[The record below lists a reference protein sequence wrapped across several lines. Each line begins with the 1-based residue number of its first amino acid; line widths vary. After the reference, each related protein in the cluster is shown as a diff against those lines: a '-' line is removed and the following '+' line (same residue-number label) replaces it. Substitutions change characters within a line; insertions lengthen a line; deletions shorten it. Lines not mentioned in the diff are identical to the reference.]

1 MKIDTRSIGLG
12 YSKDASYFAACW
24 FNMVHANSVDSFR
37 VKVVNPQNC
46 LRELLKNHDIGGTE
60 DKAMVRAEAL
70 ATLSQDLVLKRAAF
84 IVPTVKLCEVLS
96 GKWEKEKE
104 NGPITLMMR
113 YLVKELDHAVT
124 SSYISHCLALLEEI
138 LVANTL
144 AAESEEIRFSSV
156 KKITNGLLSTLMD
169 SDASL
174 ESLYAVYSQF
184 IVPRR
189 VNGPVAFHRQLSTV
203 KTILTQSSKTFQVV
217 FALDNVTTPKDFP
230 ENIGGIRFSQTPQMT
245 IAEDNQDKKSKFVQV
260 YLVENRSRLFASLKI
275 EAKDPRAAGA
285 IAFGQLNDILNLVRF
300 EYESAKVT
308 LPDSF
313 ASQTGATPP
322 RILSLPTVVPNPRT
336 AIDGPAFADFVKS
349 INDLVTKDQFS
360 AEGLDRVN
368 SAFRLYRTGLDT
380 SVLENKLM
388 NWWTA
393 LEFLVRGG
401 TATGSIG
408 SSIEALVTPVV
419 CNTYLQKHL
428 ASYRNVLV
436 DLGVVVKD
444 PISLELINLKVIS
457 IVDLYELMKRA
468 DMRQGLLDPV
478 ADYSYLHEQLQTFL
492 TMLNSPARIKE
503 QNEDHEQ
510 RVRWQL
516 QRIWRARCD
525 IVHSAQR
532 KVSQILL
539 CANLEFYLKT
549 TLMSLLKDI
558 RILPTLSGPK
568 EFFDR
573 QEAVYIKLQSE
584 LKNGNDSLLKSLL
597 QH

>member
-1 MKIDTRSIGLG
+1 
-12 YSKDASYFAACW
+12 
-24 FNMVHANSVDSFR
+24 
-37 VKVVNPQNC
+37 
-46 LRELLKNHDIGGTE
+46 
-60 DKAMVRAEAL
+60 MVRAEAL
-70 ATLSQDLVLKRAAF
+70 ITLSQDFILQRAPFAGS
-84 IVPTVKLCEVLS
+84 TNKLCGILK
-96 GKWEKEKE
+96 GKWDKEKE
-104 NGPITLMMR
+104 NGPLTTMMR
-113 YLVKELDHAVT
+113 YLVKELDHVIS
-124 SSYISHCLALLEEI
+124 SSYVPQGLALLEEI
-138 LVANTL
+138 LVTNTL
-144 AAESEEIRFSSV
+144 AAESEEDRFCTIR
-156 KKITNGLLSTLMD
+156 KTTNGLLSTLMD

-189 VNGPVAFHRQLSTV
+189 VYGPLAFNRQLLTV
-203 KTILTQSSKTFQVV
+203 KTILTQNSKKFHIV

-230 ENIGGIRFSQTPQMT
+230 EDIGGIKFSPTSQ
-245 IAEDNQDKKSKFVQV
+245 IAVEEDNQDKKSTQV
-260 YLVENRSRLFASLKI
+260 RSYLIENRSRLFASLNI

-285 IAFGQLNDILNLVRF
+285 IAFVQLNDILNLVRF

-308 LPDSF
+308 LPDTF

-322 RILSLPTVVPNPRT
+322 RILSLPTVVPNPRSG
-336 AIDGPAFADFVKS
+336 IDSPALAEFVQS
-349 INDLVTKDQFS
+349 INDLVSKGQFS

-408 SSIEALVTPVV
+408 NSIEALVTPVI

-428 ASYRNVLV
+428 VSYRNVLV
-436 DLGVVVKD
+436 DLGATVED
-444 PISLELINLKVIS
+444 PISLEVVNLKS
-457 IVDLYELMKRA
+457 MNTVDLYELMRRA
-468 DMRQGLLDPV
+468 DIRPRLLDSV
-478 ADYSYLHEQLQTFL
+478 TDYSYLSEQLSNFL
-492 TMLNSPARIKE
+492 TTLNSPVKIKE
-503 QNEDHEQ
+503 QNADHEL

-532 KVSQILL
+532 RVSQILL
-539 CANLEFYLKT
+539 CANLEYYLKT
-549 TLMSLLKDI
+549 TLVSLLKDI
-558 RILPTLSGPK
+558 QILPTLSGPK

-573 QEAVYIKLQSE
+573 QEAIYIQLQNE
-584 LKNGNDSLLKSLL
+584 LQQGNDSLLKNLL
-597 QH
+597 QQ